1 MVEANSFIAFND
13 LTPAATYLWLSPS
26 VEDCIGFTPEELIGI
41 SSYDMLVKDDVAV
54 TKVTH
59 QEHMLNDLVATQI
72 VVRFKHKYGGSV
84 VLNAV
89 FSICYEFIVVCC
101 TVMDASESTYRQI
114 RSHSAAMT
122 RLVEPK
128 QKVFDRLHRHH
139 KAFKANTWDPSGLEP
154 EPRVC
159 MILNRFSRALG
170 VLYASPSCEFILH
183 INAEEVVGNPFLCF
197 IRADDLA
204 TFVEQVQIA
213 KATNVITH
221 MRFWFQS
228 PNCAQEIPCE
238 AMLFGT
244 PDGMVVVMR
253 RCRPFVRRRL
263 IGGVDPH
270 RKWYPSPPS
279 FKESRESLYPTP
291 SSSVSTSLSPSPL
304 SDSPFLNDNCIDS
317 FESLSISEN
326 GEESRGTAAT
336 TISMGS
342 IKRII
347 ELDGHDDLKPLM
359 PLQPEDPDLV
369 EGTTAL
375 PPGMSIMR
383 HHTRTDSHEGHVL
396 DDGHEA
402 TVC

>member
-13 LTPAATYLWLSPS
+13 LTPAARYLWLSPS
-26 VEDCIGFTPEELIGI
+26 VEDCIGFTPEELLGV
-41 SSYDMLVKDDVAV
+41 SSYDMLIKDDVAL

-59 QEHMLNDLVATQI
+59 QEHMLNDMVATQI

-89 FSICYEFIVVCC
+89 FN
-101 TVMDASESTYRQI
+101 RQI
-114 RSHSAAMT
+114 RSHSAAMA
-122 RLVEPK
+122 RIVESK
-128 QKVFDRLHRHH
+128 QKVFERLRRHH

-183 INAEEVVGNPFLCF
+183 VNAEEVVGNPFLF
-197 IRADDLA
+197 YIRADDLA
-204 TFVEQVQIA
+204 TFVEQVQVA
-213 KATNVITH
+213 KASNVITH

-238 AMLFGT
+238 AILFGT

-263 IGGVDPH
+263 IGGVNSH
-270 RKWYPSPPS
+270 QKWYPNPTAL
-279 FKESRESLYPTP
+279 KESSESSYPTP
-291 SSSVSTSLSPSPL
+291 SSSTSTSPSSSLL
-304 SDSPFLNDNCIDS
+304 SDSSLLNDS
-317 FESLSISEN
+317 SLSRLESMSISEN
-326 GEESRGTAAT
+326 IDEARGTATA

-359 PLQPEDPDLV
+359 SLQPEDPDLV
-369 EGTTAL
+369 EGTTVL

-383 HHTRTDSHEGHVL
+383 HHVRTDSQEGHVL
-396 DDGHEA
+396 DDGQE
-402 TVC
+402 TTG

>member
-26 VEDCIGFTPEELIGI
+26 VEDCIGFTPEELIGV
-41 SSYDMLVKDDVAV
+41 SSYDMLIKDDVAV

-72 VVRFKHKYGGSV
+72 VVRFRHKYGGSV

-101 TVMDASESTYRQI
+101 TVMDANESTYRQI

-122 RLVEPK
+122 RIVESK

-183 INAEEVVGNPFLCF
+183 INAEEVVGNPFLYY
-197 IRADDLA
+197 IRADDLP
-204 TFVEQVQIA
+204 TFVEQVQMA
-213 KATNVITH
+213 KATNVISH

-228 PNCAQEIPCE
+228 PNVAQEIPCE

-263 IGGVDPH
+263 IGAMDPH
-270 RKWYPSPPS
+270 RRWYPSPS
-279 FKESRESLYPTP
+279 SISESDQSLYPTP
-291 SSSVSTSLSPSPL
+291 SSSMFTSPSPSPL
-304 SDSPFLNDNCIDS
+304 SDSHFLNDNIKG
-317 FESLSISEN
+317 FESTVGASIDEAKGSV
-326 GEESRGTAAT
+326 TT

-369 EGTTAL
+369 EDATAL

-383 HHTRTDSHEGHVL
+383 HHVRRDSQEDHVVE
-396 DDGHEA
+396 DGYEA
-402 TVC
+402 TT

>member
-13 LTPAATYLWLSPS
+13 LTPAARYLWLSPS
-26 VEDCIGFTPEELIGI
+26 VEDCIGFTPEELLGV
-41 SSYDMLVKDDVAV
+41 SSYDMLIKDDVAV

-59 QEHMLNDLVATQI
+59 QEHMLNDMVASQI
-72 VVRFKHKYGGSV
+72 VVRFKHKHGGSV

-89 FSICYEFIVVCC
+89 FSICYEFIVVF
-101 TVMDASESTYRQI
+101 E
-114 RSHSAAMT
+114 
-122 RLVEPK
+122 
-128 QKVFDRLHRHH
+128 RLHRHH

-183 INAEEVVGNPFLCF
+183 INAEEVVGNSFLYF

-204 TFVEQVQIA
+204 TFVDQVQMA
-213 KATNVITH
+213 KASNVITH

-228 PNCAQEIPCE
+228 PNCAEEIPCE

-253 RCRPFVRRRL
+253 RCLPFVRRRL
-263 IGGVDPH
+263 IGGVNSY
-270 RKWYPSPPS
+270 RKWHSNSPS
-279 FKESRESLYPTP
+279 FKESSGSLYPTP
-291 SSSVSTSLSPSPL
+291 SSSISTSPLPSLL
-304 SDSPFLNDNCIDS
+304 SDSYSSNGSMGSFGSMSID
-317 FESLSISEN
+317 EN
-326 GEESRGTAAT
+326 FEESRSTSTT

-369 EGTTAL
+369 EDITTL
-375 PPGMSIMR
+375 PPGMSIMT
-383 HHTRTDSHEGHVL
+383 HHVRTDSQEGQVA
-396 DDGHEA
+396 DDIHEA
-402 TVC
+402 VC